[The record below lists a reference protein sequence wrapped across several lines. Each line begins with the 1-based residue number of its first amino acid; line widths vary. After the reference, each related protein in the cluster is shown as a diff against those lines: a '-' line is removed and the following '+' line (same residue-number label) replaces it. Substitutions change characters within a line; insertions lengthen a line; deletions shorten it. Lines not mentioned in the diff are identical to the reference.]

1 MQTPKIKL
9 QIVIFLGFWAIF
21 TVSSFVGYHVYI
33 SRDGNSPPHI
43 IFLMADDL
51 GWNHVSWHNPDI
63 YTPRME
69 VYSIVNLYF
78 KN

>member
-1 MQTPKIKL
+1 M
-9 QIVIFLGFWAIF
+9 
-21 TVSSFVGYHVYI
+21 

-69 VYSIVNLYF
+69 VYFLMNLYSYLITF
-78 KN
+78 SKNRGML